1 MRRFLEEV
9 KDIFDIILIDTPP
22 VGSVTDAAILSS
34 MVDGMILVA
43 ASGQVKIDELTRSKE
58 LLEKVNANII
68 GVVLNKLDKN
78 AQGNYYYYYY
88 YYYGEEGQAPEKRRK
103 KKPRNE
109 E

>member
-1 MRRFLEEV
+1 
-9 KDIFDIILIDTPP
+9 
-22 VGSVTDAAILSS
+22 
-34 MVDGMILVA
+34 MVDGLILVA

-88 YYYGEEGQAPEKRRK
+88 YYYGEEGQAPDKRK
-103 KKPRNE
+103 KKRPRKE
-109 E
+109 V